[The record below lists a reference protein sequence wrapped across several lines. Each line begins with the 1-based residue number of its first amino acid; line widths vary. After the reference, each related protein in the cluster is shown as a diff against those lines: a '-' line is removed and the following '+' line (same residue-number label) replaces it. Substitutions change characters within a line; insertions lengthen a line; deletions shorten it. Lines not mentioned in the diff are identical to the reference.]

1 MTGFW
6 TAPRIW
12 EGETVFVLASG
23 PSVNGLDLSLL
34 AGRRVIAVKSSWLT
48 YPDADVLFFADG
60 RWWKDPALRPKA
72 FEGLI
77 VSSAKEISDPR
88 VKLVHKVEP
97 GDLSEKPDTVALRRT
112 STTGAINLAVHFGA
126 SRIVLLGVD
135 GKVTPDGPR
144 HCHGRPWP
152 WPLKAGCFDE
162 QAAEYRQI
170 APSAERLG
178 IAIVNA
184 NPDSAIDVWPRR
196 PFPECL

>member
-23 PSVNGLDLSLL
+23 PSVNSLDLSLL
-34 AGRRVIAVKSSWLT
+34 TGRRVIVVNSSWLT

-60 RWWKDPALRPKA
+60 RWWRDPALRPRA
-72 FEGLI
+72 FDGLI

-135 GKVTPDGPR
+135 GKVAPEGAR
-144 HCHGRPWP
+144 HGHGHPWP

-170 APSAERLG
+170 APSATRLG
-178 IAIVNA
+178 VEIVNA
-184 NPDSAIDVWPRR
+184 NPDSAIDVWRRR
-196 PFPECL
+196 PFSECL

>member
-6 TAPRIW
+6 TAPRCW
-12 EGETVFVLASG
+12 VGETVFVLASG
-23 PSVNGLDLSLL
+23 PSVKSLDLSLL
-34 AGRRVIAVKSSWLT
+34 TGRRVIAVKSSWLT
-48 YPDADVLFFADG
+48 YPAADVLFFADG
-60 RWWKDPALRPKA
+60 RWWQDPALRPKA

-88 VKLVHKVEP
+88 VKLVHKIEP
-97 GDLSEKPDTVALRRT
+97 GDLSERPDTVALRRT

-135 GKVTPDGPR
+135 AKVANGGAR
-144 HCHGRPWP
+144 HAHGRPWP

-170 APSAERLG
+170 APSAARLG
-178 IAIVNA
+178 VEIVNA

-196 PFPECL
+196 PFSECL